1 MCIGQ
6 TYLPLLFPNS
16 SIAPYQ
22 SPWQPHAHFPFYYF
36 VSKLPLWDPP
46 VLPIRMW
53 LCGCLLGNKQ
63 SSSGHIPQREWF
75 PLPQQT
81 STADRFSDMGR
92 TSEASPPTMLDF
104 FFSLKV
110 QVLGMSLWL
119 LCVDARNSCVRKRN
133 NTLTLSSSSAG
144 SYLHPVF
151 TGVSLS
157 CGWWEVGQVKILI
170 CWALKVIYTLSF
182 DQLRISALRNTH
194 CKMSISEWGWEKHKP
209 VGINV
214 PIYNSVGSITI

>member
-1 MCIGQ
+1 MCTDQ
-6 TYLPLLFPNS
+6 TYLRLLFPNS
-16 SIAPYQ
+16 SSAPYQ
-22 SPWQPHAHFPFYYF
+22 SPWQPHAHFPFYHF

-46 VLPIRMW
+46 VLPICMR

-63 SSSGHIPQREWF
+63 SSSGHIPKESGFLSLSRHQQLIDSLIWEELQK
-75 PLPQQT
+75 PLLQPCWI
-81 STADRFSDMGR
+81 
-92 TSEASPPTMLDF
+92 

-119 LCVDARNSCVRKRN
+119 LCVDACNSCVRKRN
-133 NTLTLSSSSAG
+133 NTSTLSSFSAG
-144 SYLHPVF
+144 SYLPSVF

-157 CGWWEVGQVKILI
+157 CRWWEVGKVKILI
-170 CWALKVIYTLSF
+170 CWALRVIYTLSF

-194 CKMSISEWGWEKHKP
+194 CKMSISEWGWEKRKP

-214 PIYNSVGSITI
+214 PIYNSVGGITI